1 MPEDRSKAFLA
12 DIVEASRRATSYVGG
27 LTYAEFLLDLK
38 TQDAVVRHLCV
49 PEDLPLHLGQALTG
63 LCSTLLRQ
71 KSVVE
76 VLPQVPVPAKVDED
90 GFFLSIAIDD
100 EIDAA
105 HPLGDRSCHV
115 VFPAPC
121 RGRRFVPGQILPRSC
136 SWRSRQDAAGHDL
149 TTIVGAGA
157 VATQP
162 T

>member
-27 LTYAEFLLDLK
+27 LTYAEFLQDMK

-49 PEDLPLHLGQALTG
+49 PEDLSLHLGQALTG

-76 VLPQVPVPAKVDED
+76 VLPQVPVPAKVDKD
-90 GFFLSIAIDD
+90 GFLLSITIDD

-105 HPLGDRSCHV
+105 HPLGD
-115 VFPAPC
+115 
-121 RGRRFVPGQILPRSC
+121 
-136 SWRSRQDAAGHDL
+136 
-149 TTIVGAGA
+149 
-157 VATQP
+157 
-162 T
+162 